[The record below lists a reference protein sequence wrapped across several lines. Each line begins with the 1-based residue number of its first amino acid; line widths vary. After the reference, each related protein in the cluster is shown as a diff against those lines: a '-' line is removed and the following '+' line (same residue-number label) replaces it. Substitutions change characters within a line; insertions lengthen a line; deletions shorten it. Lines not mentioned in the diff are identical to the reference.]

1 MLSAVGKV
9 VRLRQKLV
17 DAADT
22 IKGFFGAKKEQ
33 DSAVKKLEEL
43 RVRGCGTDGFCHR
56 MTALHG

>member
-1 MLSAVGKV
+1 MCIFFAIGKV

-22 IKGFFGAKKEQ
+22 IKGFFGQKKEQ

-43 RVRGCGTDGFCHR
+43 RVRIEF
-56 MTALHG
+56 AASVIE